1 MQPPG
6 TYAYRLH
13 FVGGHFQARPRDEVS
28 CGFVYRLAMRS
39 AGGLSGPR
47 GLAVP
52 LGTEYEYNDMNGSL
66 HSSRMVA
73 RGANP
78 QASARESMEPTGNS
92 DPSANSFISPWCHQ
106 SRCEIEGFHQD
117 DDIAQQNPA
126 PHFHG
131 AHYHSTFPTQPSTL
145 PHATHPPTPT
155 NRSQHQTRHDY
166 SPNGTAQHGY
176 SSLSFDAMSARQ
188 AAEPGYVPAH
198 HPHLLLQ
205 AARILLN

>member
-1 MQPPG
+1 MRVHIPFITTTIFSRLGP
-6 TYAYRLH
+6 YRSATL
-13 FVGGHFQARPRDEVS
+13 VVL
-28 CGFVYRLAMRS
+28 CYRLAMRS

-52 LGTEYEYNDMNGSL
+52 LGTEYEYNDMNGSQY
-66 HSSRMVA
+66 SSRMVA

-145 PHATHPPTPT
+145 PHATHPPTHD
-155 NRSQHQTRHDY
+155 RSQRQIRHDY
-166 SPNGTAQHGY
+166 SPNG
-176 SSLSFDAMSARQ
+176 SA
-188 AAEPGYVPAH
+188 EYLCEIPGLMGALYACNHLASGGVEEVDIVPATCNE
-198 HPHLLLQ
+198 
-205 AARILLN
+205 RSSCMTER